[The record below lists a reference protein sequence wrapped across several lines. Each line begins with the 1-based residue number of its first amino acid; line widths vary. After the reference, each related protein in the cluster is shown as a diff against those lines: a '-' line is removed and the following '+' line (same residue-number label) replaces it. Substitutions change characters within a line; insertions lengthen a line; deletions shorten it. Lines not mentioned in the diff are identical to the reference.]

1 MHNKTI
7 LVTGASGF
15 VGQAL
20 IRTLCQQGYEVRGT
34 VRSATAFLLL
44 KKSMTEFNNLSLYNL
59 GDLSDTTEWSEALCN
74 THTVV
79 HCAARAHILDETS
92 SDPLKEFRQVN
103 CDASKRL
110 AEQAKT
116 AGVKRIIFISSIGVL
131 GNTSRDI
138 PFNDNSKPNPVLPY
152 AQSKL
157 EAEQTLNQFA
167 SEMEVVIIRPP
178 LVYGPGV
185 KGNFKKLLQFVA
197 KGLPLP
203 LGKINNKRQF
213 IGIDNLVDFISTC
226 IFSEKAANQTFTV
239 ADNETITTTQLIK
252 TIATLMDKNI
262 ILLPVPQGILN
273 WILKAIGKGNM
284 ADQLIHNLEIIPNN
298 AREILNWKAP
308 FTLQQQLE
316 NAIKKEAPIEYQ

>member
-1 MHNKTI
+1 MHNQTI

-34 VRSATAFLLL
+34 VRSATALSAL
-44 KKSMTEFNNLSLYNL
+44 KKSMTQFNNLSLYKL
-59 GDLSDTTEWSEALCN
+59 GDLSDTTDWSEALCN

-79 HCAARAHILDETS
+79 HCAARAHILNETS
-92 SDPLKEFRQVN
+92 TDPLKEFRQVN
-103 CDASKRL
+103 CEASKNL
-110 AEQAKT
+110 AEQAKI
-116 AGVKRIIFISSIGVL
+116 AGIKRIIFISSIGVL
-131 GNTSRDI
+131 GNTSQDI
-138 PFNDNSKPNPVLPY
+138 PFSDCSTPNPKLPY

-157 EAEQTLNQFA
+157 EAEHCLSQFA
-167 SEMEVVIIRPP
+167 KDMELVIIRPP

-185 KGNFKKLLQFVA
+185 KGNFKKLLQYVA

-213 IGIDNLVDFISTC
+213 IGIDNLVHFIIEC
-226 IFSEKAANQTFTV
+226 IISEKAANHTFTV

-252 TIATLMDKNI
+252 TIAKLMDKKI
-262 ILLPVPQGILN
+262 ILLPIPKGILGLL
-273 WILKAIGKGNM
+273 LKAVGKENL
-284 ADQLIHNLEIIPNN
+284 ADQLINNLEINPNN

-308 FTLQQQLE
+308 FTLYQQLE
-316 NAIKKEAPIEYQ
+316 NTIKNEAPIG